1 MSGEKPQDSV
11 FSPLVDLDPT
21 SLGDRVDK
29 TTSGSQDVLQR
40 IAEIDNE
47 EKDLYKTLLKTSD
60 DIREIKEINQQDPS
74 KLSSNTKQT
83 LQQELKN
90 LTTLQKSIKTQIE
103 SLGKM
108 RVQLYKDLGERY
120 VDLQS
125 VVGESRNDLV
135 DQKTVADVMSG
146 ELKNLENEYDALSQE
161 RARKA
166 RLTEIDTYYSKRY
179 RSYSDL
185 MKLIAYVCIP
195 LLAVA
200 VIYRMNYISNGL
212 RSTLVM
218 LVLVVGGYLVFL
230 KSMDIWYRDNMNWDE
245 YKWPFDKNDA
255 GGETVWEYDKKQLDK
270 MWGETGGMM
279 NEVSKTLGFACVNE
293 KCCTHPKVVWDKHK
307 KMCVMKSG
315 GSGKHGHGKH
325 GGDKHGHDKHGADK
339 QHDKDLS
346 VAKSAAITT
355 KMHKDGFT
363 PLHAAPVCP
372 PGKSLSSQV
381 NESCG
386 VACDLVNLAQNYC
399 GGAPD
404 GSSIAGFDGF

>member
-74 KLSSNTKQT
+74 KLNNNTKQT

-120 VDLQS
+120 VDLQT

-135 DQKTVADVMSG
+135 DQKTIADVMSG

-161 RARKA
+161 KARKA

-185 MKLIAYVCIP
+185 MKLVAYICIP
-195 LLAVA
+195 LLVVA
-200 VIYRMNYISNGL
+200 TIYRMNYISDGL

-230 KSMDIWYRDNMNWDE
+230 KAMDIWYRDNMNWDE
-245 YKWPFDKNDA
+245 YKWPFDKDNT
-255 GGETVWEYDKKQLDK
+255 GETVWEYDKKQLDK

-293 KCCTHPKVVWDKHK
+293 KCCNHPKVVWDKHK

-315 GSGKHGHGKH
+315 AGGGGGKHHGKQDAH
-325 GGDKHGHDKHGADK
+325 K
-339 QHDKDLS
+339 QHSKDLDA
-346 VAKSAAITT
+346 AKSAALTT

-372 PGKSLSSQV
+372 TGKSLSSQV

-399 GGAPD
+399 GGAAD
-404 GSSIAGFDGF
+404 GSTIAGFDGF